1 MPIKAGLRNV
11 IGMAT
16 WVVLLIVVTLV
27 LLRLHKEEDLAAQL
41 AFKSKRIAL
50 IERMRLG
57 LATASLS
64 EKSAVMAITDHESQ
78 LFADQARAA
87 SAAVDEQRRELEAL
101 LGQTENKIEREL
113 MSQFAQAFAECQ
125 RIDGELLTLAAQNT
139 NLKAY
144 GLTFGPA
151 ADAVEE
157 MDEALSRLIAEYA
170 ASNSPE
176 AKRVILLASGAQ
188 SGALRIQSFLPPH
201 ISERSDEKMDQLESL
216 MAEEDDKVRA
226 TLTGLR
232 ALLGPGRNA
241 ALKTADSS
249 YARFSEIQNEIL
261 HLSRQNTNVRSLVIS
276 LNEKRTAVSMC
287 DDALNALEKA
297 IREEPVNDRTPELP
311 R

>member
-1 MPIKAGLRNV
+1 
-11 IGMAT
+11 
-16 WVVLLIVVTLV
+16 
-27 LLRLHKEEDLAAQL
+27 
-41 AFKSKRIAL
+41 
-50 IERMRLG
+50 
-57 LATASLS
+57 
-64 EKSAVMAITDHESQ
+64 
-78 LFADQARAA
+78 
-87 SAAVDEQRRELEAL
+87 
-101 LGQTENKIEREL
+101 
-113 MSQFAQAFAECQ
+113 
-125 RIDGELLTLAAQNT
+125 
-139 NLKAY
+139 
-144 GLTFGPA
+144 
-151 ADAVEE
+151 
-157 MDEALSRLIAEYA
+157 
-170 ASNSPE
+170 
-176 AKRVILLASGAQ
+176 
-188 SGALRIQSFLPPH
+188 
-201 ISERSDEKMDQLESL
+201 MDQLESL